1 MKMATG
7 SMNPANGIGVR
18 RGAATVRE
26 PRIVATTTRWR
37 RAFFCLALFF
47 VVAGVWQSVQAQSTP
62 VTNGY
67 RDFHFG
73 VASSNEPTYGKS
85 ESKLWWNDG
94 LWWGLLWNPLTNQYE
109 IYRLETAMQT
119 WVSTNTTADNRGGS
133 RADVL
138 WDGQRLYIASHYY
151 ASNAGPTTPNFIS
164 RLYRY
169 SYNTAAKQ
177 YTPDANFPV
186 NINNSKSE
194 TLTLDKD
201 STGKLWITWMEGGKV
216 YLNRTLG
223 NDLTW
228 GTPFILPVQGND
240 ADPDDISALVAFG
253 SKALAGGNKIGV
265 MWSNQKDSTNY
276 FAVHRDGELDEVWQ
290 AREIALSGAGLG
302 PAVDDHFI
310 LKASCDGSGHLYA
323 ATVTN
328 LSGSQAASIFV
339 LKRSPAFG
347 GVWSRHVFAT
357 ENLNH
362 TRPTLVVDDE
372 KQRLYVFA
380 RSTDTNRG
388 NIYMKSAS
396 LSDLV
401 FSTGR
406 GTPILR
412 SASDINI
419 TNPTSTKQCVN
430 DATGILI
437 LAADKDSRYYLHNH
451 IDLINRAPRITAFA
465 PANAP
470 INSLVTITG
479 GNFTGAS
486 KALFNGAP
494 ANFTFDTDTQIR
506 AIVPI
511 GATNGKI
518 TVINDFGAGA
528 SATDF
533 FVTLPPS
540 IASFTPLHGPVGTP
554 VTISGNNFS
563 PANGM
568 TSVAF
573 NGVHAPGFTVDSNT
587 QIRASVPAGATTGKI
602 SVAGQEGIGISQNIF
617 TVTLPPRIFSFAPVR
632 AIAGTEIT
640 ITGNFFNGATNVS
653 FNPARGTTFVLDS
666 DTQLRAKV
674 PAGATTGPISIT
686 NSAGTGASLANFI
699 VQHTLTVSAAGS
711 GRVELNPAGG
721 VYDAGTL
728 VSLNAVPLPGSEFR
742 NWDGD
747 LRGANPA
754 MTLRMD
760 ADKKVTAK
768 FQDIGRYTVTLN
780 ITGAGN
786 VTLDPPG
793 GVYFAGTVVTL
804 TATPESGHVFA
815 GYAGDFKGWMNV
827 ETISVDA
834 NKNLTAIF
842 SPLPAPRASRG
853 LWTSAA
859 EITGLPMSGLSW
871 NELKT
876 GADEPIGLPNLSD
889 LEDSVNVQVLAKA
902 LVYARTGEES
912 YRDQVIKSCMA
923 AIGTEEDGETLAL
936 GRELLA
942 YVLAA
947 DLVGL
952 PEKEDEKFRKWLRKL
967 LTENLNG
974 QSLRSSH
981 ETRPN
986 NWGLHCGATRA
997 AIARY
1002 LGDVTELERTARVFK
1017 GWLGDRATYA
1027 DFIFNPED
1035 LSWQAD
1041 PNAPVG
1047 VNPAGATIQGRPVDG
1062 VLPDD
1067 QRRAGPFRWPPPKE
1081 NYVYGALQGALMQA
1095 IILYRA
1101 GYDVWNWQD
1110 QALRRAMKWLYD
1122 EANYPAAGDDKWLPH
1137 IVNYFYKT
1145 NFPAPFPAGAG
1156 KNAGWTDWLYGAKYA
1171 LTVSGNHG
1179 DIVVHALGVTND
1191 SLHVMRLL
1199 ARPESGYL
1207 FTAWGG
1213 DLSGV
1218 KNPETLILDGHKNVS
1233 ANFVKAGP
1241 FNVTVNVI
1249 GPGAVTLDP
1258 AGGVYNGGA
1267 IVKLTATANPGFK
1280 FTGWS
1285 GDLMGATNPVRLTIT
1300 SHLNITA
1307 TFKRV
1312 YDLTVEVV
1320 SRGKVVLDPAVGPYE
1335 ADLVVTLTAIPDT
1348 GYQFVEWR
1356 GDLLGAT
1363 NPATLTMN
1371 ADKRVQAVFTVIR
1384 VSHEETKT
1392 GGATSSALVAIAANL
1407 AGVKDHL
1414 YLAAI
1419 TTRPRTKVNS
1429 VTGLGLNWTLV
1440 KAQCSGRANIGI
1452 ELWMAQGTP
1461 ASVGIVN
1468 ANLASAPYNS
1478 AIVVSRYAGVSA
1490 THPIDDVVSGNTRG
1504 LDGPC
1509 DDGLD
1514 NTSYSFNVTTATNG
1528 AVVYGAAG
1536 MRNKTHTPGIGY
1548 LERVEIKQGN
1558 SSSTASIV
1566 VQDKVFPTAGTATV
1580 NGTFNGNTDWA
1591 MLAVAIRP
1599 QASGDPGDFEDPDD
1613 KPSPPLSL
1621 QLHPNYPNPFNL
1633 GTNIEFFVSIE
1644 TNVRLDI
1651 YNLRGQRVRTLVHG
1665 VQSAGPNVVQ
1675 WNGTDDADAPVSAGI
1690 YLVQLQAGAE
1700 RLTRRIILLK

>member
-1 MKMATG
+1 M
-7 SMNPANGIGVR
+7 
-18 RGAATVRE
+18 
-26 PRIVATTTRWR
+26 RWH
-37 RAFFCLALFF
+37 RAFFCAALLLAIVGEAQFAF
-47 VVAGVWQSVQAQSTP
+47 AQSTP

-94 LWWGLLWNPLTNQYE
+94 SWWGLLWNPLTNQYE
-109 IYRLETAMQT
+109 IYRLETATQT
-119 WVSTNTTADNRGGS
+119 WVSTNTAADIRSGS

-151 ASNAGPTTPNFIS
+151 ASNPGPTTPNFVS
-164 RLYRY
+164 KLYRY
-169 SYNTAAKQ
+169 SYNAAAKQ
-177 YTPDANFPV
+177 YTPDAPPGGV
-186 NINNSKSE
+186 NINNSKSK

-201 STGKLWITWMEGGKV
+201 STGKLWITWMEGNKI
-216 YLNRTLG
+216 YLNRSLG

-228 GTPFILPVQGND
+228 GTPFVLPVQATPGGGND
-240 ADPDDISALVAFG
+240 TDPDDISALVAF
-253 SKALAGGNKIGV
+253 GGNKIGV

-276 FAVHRDGELDEVWQ
+276 FAVHRDGDPDEVWQ
-290 AREIALSGAGLG
+290 PAEIALSGAGLG
-302 PAVDDHFI
+302 PAADDHFI
-310 LKASCDGSGHLYA
+310 LKASCDPASRDNLYA

-328 LSGSQAASIFV
+328 LSGAQAASIFV
-339 LKRSPAFG
+339 LKRNAAG
-347 GVWSRHVFAT
+347 IWSRHVFAT

-372 KQRLYVFA
+372 NQRLYVFA

-388 NIYMKSAS
+388 NIYMKSAG
-396 LSDLV
+396 LGDLI
-401 FSTGR
+401 FPTGR

-419 TNPTSTKQCVN
+419 TNPTATKQCVN
-430 DATGILI
+430 NATGILI

-451 IDLINRAPRITAFA
+451 IDLINRRPRITAFA

-479 GNFTGAS
+479 NNFTGAS
-486 KALFNGAP
+486 KVLFNSATGGTL
-494 ANFTFDTDTQIR
+494 ANFTFDADTQIR
-506 AIVPI
+506 AVVPI
-511 GATNGKI
+511 DATNGKI
-518 TVINDFGAGA
+518 TIINDFGAGT

-540 IASFTPLHGPVGTP
+540 ITSFTPLHGPVGTL
-554 VTISGNNFS
+554 VTIIGNNFN
-563 PANGM
+563 AM

-573 NGVHAPGFTVDSNT
+573 NGLNAPGFTVDSNT
-587 QIRASVPAGATTGKI
+587 QIRASVPTGATTGKI
-602 SVAGQEGIGISQNIF
+602 SVANAEGIGVSQNNF
-617 TVTLPPRIFSFAPVR
+617 TVTLPPLIFSFAPVR
-632 AIAGTEIT
+632 GVAGTEIT
-640 ITGNFFNGATNVS
+640 ITGNFFDGATNVS
-653 FNPARGTTFVLDS
+653 FNGIPATFVLDS
-666 DTQLRAKV
+666 NTQLRAKV
-674 PAGATTGPISIT
+674 PAGATTGLISIT
-686 NSAGTGASLANFI
+686 NSAGTGVSLANFI
-699 VQHTLTVSAAGS
+699 AQYTLTISVTGS
-711 GRVELNPAGG
+711 GRVDLIPPGGTAGA
-721 VYDAGTL
+721 VYDAGAL

-754 MTLRMD
+754 MTLMMD

-786 VTLDPPG
+786 VTLDPPPTG
-793 GVYFAGTVVTL
+793 GIYFAGTVVTL
-804 TATPESGHVFA
+804 TARPETGHVFS
-815 GYAGDFKGWMNV
+815 GYTGDFKGWMNV
-827 ETISVDA
+827 ETISIDA

-842 SPLPAPRASRG
+842 SPLPVPRNGASQG
-853 LWTSAA
+853 IWTSAA
-859 EITGLPMSGLSW
+859 EIAGLPMSGLSW
-871 NELKT
+871 NELKA

-889 LEDSVNVQVLAKA
+889 LEDSVNVHVLAKA

-912 YRDQVIKSCMA
+912 YRDAVIASCMA

-947 DLVGL
+947 DLVRL

-967 LTENLNG
+967 LTENFEG
-974 QSLRSSH
+974 QSLRSAH

-986 NWGLHCGATRA
+986 NWGLHSGATRA

-1017 GWLGDRATYA
+1017 GWLGDRTTYA
-1027 DFIFNPED
+1027 DFTFNPED

-1047 VNPAGATIQGRPVDG
+1047 INPAGATIQGRPVDG

-1110 QALRRAMKWLYD
+1110 QALRRAMQWLYNQ
-1122 EANYPAAGDDKWLPH
+1122 ANYPAEGDDKWLPH
-1137 IVNYFYKT
+1137 IVNYFYKAS
-1145 NFPAPFPAGAG
+1145 FPAPFPAGAG
-1156 KNAGWTDWLYGAKYA
+1156 KNAGWTDWLYGSKYA
-1171 LTVSGNHG
+1171 LTARSNNG
-1179 DIVVHALGVTND
+1179 DIVIHSVGMTSD
-1191 SLHVMRLL
+1191 SLHVLSLM
-1199 ARPESGYL
+1199 AQPQSGYL

-1218 KNPETLILDGHKNVS
+1218 KNPETLIMNAHKNVS

-1241 FNVTVNVI
+1241 FNVAVSIV

-1258 AGGVYNGGA
+1258 PGGVYNGGT
-1267 IVKLTATANPGFK
+1267 VLKLTATANPGFK

-1285 GDLMGATNPVRLTIT
+1285 GDLTPQGGTTNPLSLTIT
-1300 SHLNITA
+1300 SHMNITA
-1307 TFKRV
+1307 TFKAI
-1312 YDLTVEVV
+1312 YDLTVEVIG
-1320 SRGKVVLDPAVGPYE
+1320 RGKVMLDPAAGPYE
-1335 ADLVVTLTAIPDT
+1335 AEVVVTVTAIPDT

-1356 GDLLGAT
+1356 GDLAPQGAA

-1371 ADKRVQAVFTVIR
+1371 AAKRVQAVFTVIR

-1392 GGATSSALVAIAANL
+1392 GGATSSALLATAANL
-1407 AGVKDHL
+1407 TGVKDHL

-1429 VTGLGLNWTLV
+1429 VTGLGLKWTLV
-1440 KAQCSGRANIGI
+1440 KAQCSGRGNIGI
-1452 ELWMAQGTP
+1452 ELWMAQGAP

-1478 AIVVSRYAGVSA
+1478 AIVVSRYAGVST
-1490 THPIDDVVSGNTRG
+1490 THPIDDVVSGNTKG

-1509 DDGLD
+1509 DGGLD
-1514 NTSYSFNVTTATNG
+1514 NTSYSFNVATAANG
-1528 AVVYGAAG
+1528 AVVYGVAG
-1536 MRNKTHTPGIGY
+1536 MRNKTHAPGIGY
-1548 LERVEIKQGN
+1548 LERVEMKQGS

-1566 VQDKVFPTAGTATV
+1566 VQDKVFPAAGAATV

-1599 QASGDPGDFEDPDD
+1599 QASGDPGDFEDPDG
-1613 KPSPPLSL
+1613 KPSLPFSL
-1621 QLHPNYPNPFNL
+1621 QLHPNYPNPFSANGTFGNL

-1644 TNVRLDI
+1644 TNVRLEI
-1651 YNLRGQRVRTLVHG
+1651 YNLRGQRVRTLVNG
-1665 VQSAGPNVVQ
+1665 VQSAGRNVVQ
-1675 WNGTDDADAPVSAGI
+1675 WNGTDDTDAPVSAGI
-1690 YLVQLQAGAE
+1690 YLLQLQAGAE